1 MVMGGIAQLFKYHTD
16 LIHQFQ
22 FFLPNAAMVYESRVG
37 KEKDSKTNRKE
48 EDEIMK
54 EVRRV
59 GKANIVTR
67 RPIQIQDAIKI
78 VSLQYRMLVY
88 AFGMPLDCIHLR

>member
-1 MVMGGIAQLFKYHTD
+1 MVMGAIAQLFKYHTD

-48 EDEIMK
+48 EDQIMK

-67 RPIQIQDAIKI
+67 RPVQIQDAIKI
-78 VSLQYRMLVY
+78 VSLQYRMVRC
-88 AFGMPLDCIHLR
+88 LD